1 MITKRKTKT
10 SAPKQAWDR
19 LMTEAKTGDDAL
31 ARTPLCPTTRAAM
44 TINAYSTTDGNL
56 DLTGLAKEL
65 ASQVKAAK
73 AGDLTHAEAMLIAQA
88 HTLDAIFNHLAIKA
102 NNTVLLNSFDCYLK
116 LALRAQSQCRA
127 TWDTLATVK
136 NPPMVGYVKQA
147 NIAQGPQ
154 QVNNAVAPAH
164 AGPSALENETLQN
177 ELFEHKHGERLVYR
191 AKSQASGTHRAMAAV
206 GAIDRPKNTGG

>member
-1 MITKRKTKT
+1 MTTKRNTKT
-10 SAPKQAWDR
+10 SASKQAWDQ

-73 AGDLTHAEAMLIAQA
+73 AGGPTRAEAMLAAQA

-102 NNTVLLNSFDCYLK
+102 NNTALLNSFDRYLK
-116 LALRAQSQCRA
+116 LALRAQSRCRA
-127 TWDTLATVK
+127 TWDTVATIK

-147 NIAQGPQ
+147 NFAQGPQ
-154 QVNNAVAPAH
+154 QVNNATASANVGSPAPR
-164 AGPSALENETLQN
+164 NEKSQN
-177 ELFEHKHGERLVYR
+177 ELLEAKQGERLDFS
-191 AKSQASGTHRAMAAV
+191 AKSQASGTHSAVAAV
-206 GAIDRPKNTGG
+206 GALDRP